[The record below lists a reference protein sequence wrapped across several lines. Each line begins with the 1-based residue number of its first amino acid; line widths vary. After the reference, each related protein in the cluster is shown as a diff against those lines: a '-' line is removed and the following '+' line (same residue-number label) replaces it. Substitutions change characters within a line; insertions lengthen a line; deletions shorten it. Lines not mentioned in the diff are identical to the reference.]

1 MDDTVKG
8 VRSELLEQ
16 GVDPSVMTDLR
27 RRWEERL
34 ATMRV
39 TATDED
45 KAAELLFGDAEPPA
59 AAAPVKRERELPPAP
74 IAAEKKVKTEGEAAA
89 DGGSDVD
96 EESLSS
102 LSDSDAVLQA
112 EQSDCPN
119 LVLCQF
125 ETVKK
130 SGK

>member
-1 MDDTVKG
+1 
-8 VRSELLEQ
+8 
-16 GVDPSVMTDLR
+16 
-27 RRWEERL
+27 
-34 ATMRV
+34 MRV

-130 SGK
+130 SGKSNWKVKLHHGMVTLNDAEYRFSVAHGNLSRW